1 MSCWSV
7 TVVFILLLP
16 VANYSLS
23 FYFNSAPK
31 HWQLLQRSDMSV
43 KHQMVMERLVKVCNN
58 LEYVVTLLMNKFGW
72 RWPVTFAVL
81 YYCQTWTVY
90 GFGFYSHLFLLG
102 QFMALVI
109 WAVTAASAAEHTCK
123 AVSAWLFGRSQ
134 SSFLSFLTVLSPLP
148 PSLWKH
154 KHASHL

>member
-31 HWQLLQRSDMSV
+31 HWQLLQRSDMSL
-43 KHQMVMERLVKVCNN
+43 KHQVVMERLVKVCNN

-72 RWPVTFAVL
+72 RWPVT
-81 YYCQTWTVY
+81 WTVY

-109 WAVTAASAAEHTCK
+109 GAVTAASAAEHTYK
-123 AVSAWLFGRSQ
+123 AVSAWLFRRSQ
-134 SSFLSFLTVLSPLP
+134 SSFLKFSDSSEPFAPI
-148 PSLWKH
+148 SLKT
-154 KHASHL
+154 